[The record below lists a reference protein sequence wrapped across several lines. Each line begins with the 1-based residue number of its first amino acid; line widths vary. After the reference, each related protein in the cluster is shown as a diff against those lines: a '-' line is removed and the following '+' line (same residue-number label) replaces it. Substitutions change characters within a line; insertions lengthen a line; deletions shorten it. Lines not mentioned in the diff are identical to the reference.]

1 MTWLHFDIYNI
12 IDCNMKWRFK
22 KDWDNTIIQFK
33 QKVSIRLNIISDYKN
48 YGMLGSNE
56 QTNHNCFFVNNMSI
70 ICKLEHIHNMSE
82 PHISQGPAI
91 NGFQTDQLI

>member
-1 MTWLHFDIYNI
+1 MTWLHFDICNI
-12 IDCNMKWRFK
+12 IDCNMKWGFT

-56 QTNHNCFFVNNMSI
+56 QTNYNCFFVSNMSI
-70 ICKLEHIHNMSE
+70 ICKLEHIHNCIHFAKAE
-82 PHISQGPAI
+82 RL
-91 NGFQTDQLI
+91 LILDH